1 MNQRLFK
8 IQNRDELEIC
18 YSVMKELRPNLVKED
33 FYSIYDISK
42 VRDNYEIVAIEIDEK
57 IVALMGYRFL
67 YDYVRGKH
75 LYIDDLVSTQLAR
88 GKGLGAELLKHA
100 EKVARDAGCKV
111 LRLCTGVENEDG
123 VRFYKN
129 NGWSLR
135 AHAFTKNLD

>member
-8 IQNRDELEIC
+8 IQNRDELENC

-129 NGWSLR
+129 NG
-135 AHAFTKNLD
+135 